1 MPVWGNWYTRQLQ
14 TLVQK
19 CMSVRVRLQ
28 VLLSKLNKE
37 NKYVSQNEK
46 KQAWEMSYDELYA
59 DWASRYSFGARGDLT
74 VSEAQ
79 EVHKKWMRLGKEAS
93 AGF

>member
-1 MPVWGNWYTRQLQ
+1 M
-14 TLVQK
+14 
-19 CMSVRVRLQ
+19 
-28 VLLSKLNKE
+28 
-37 NKYVSQNEK
+37 SQNEK